1 MKKRLTHNI
10 GLKIVAALFAAF
22 LWLIVVNID
31 NPIATRDFKNI
42 EVTVQHDEVIK
53 NAGKTYQATA
63 ETKVVTVTVRAKR
76 SVLDKI
82 RAENIKAVA
91 DMRQLNLKTL
101 VPIKVYITG
110 FEGRY
115 ESAYTNPAN
124 LQINIEASASK
135 NFPVSVTTVGTLRDG
150 YAIGELTPDPGK
162 IEIGGSE
169 SIVGRIDRVVAKVD
183 VSGLSEDTSL
193 PAELI
198 LYDAD
203 NNVLD
208 QKTLST
214 NLGSQDV
221 SVQVTLLNTKT
232 VPLKFSDSAI
242 DTLKGYSVSEV
253 SFEPNAVLVAGEKDV
268 IDKLDQIDI
277 PAVALKQESISEK
290 TEVVVD
296 ITPYLPENVE
306 LVDATANSVAVTIT
320 VVEAGTKTLAMP
332 VQSIAVYKLTSGLKV
347 DYGMTQSVEL
357 TFQGTQE
364 ALDALTLEKVTAS
377 VELGAYTKEEEAEV
391 EVPVQVNVTQAG
403 ITVVP
408 ANVKVTIKKK

>member
-53 NAGKTYQATA
+53 NAGKTYQTTA

-347 DYGMTQSVEL
+347 DYGMAQSVEL
-357 TFQGTQE
+357 TFQGAQE

-377 VELGAYTKEEEAEV
+377 VELGAYTKEEETEV
-391 EVPVQVNVTQAG
+391 EVPVQVNVTQSG